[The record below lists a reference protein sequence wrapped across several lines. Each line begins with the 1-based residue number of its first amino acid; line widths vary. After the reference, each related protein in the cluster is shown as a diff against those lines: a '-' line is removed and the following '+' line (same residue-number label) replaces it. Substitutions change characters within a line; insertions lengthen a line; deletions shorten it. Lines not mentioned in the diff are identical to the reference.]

1 MVLRKLWIS
10 GGVMAKD
17 PGTKRIEQK
26 IRKLPPKLRK
36 EVEEFIEGLVEPSG
50 RKKSRRPE
58 LKWRGA
64 LSDLRDKYTSVELQH
79 RILEEWGD

>member
-1 MVLRKLWIS
+1 
-10 GGVMAKD
+10 MAKD
-17 PGTKRIEQK
+17 PGTRRIEEK
-26 IRKLPPKLRK
+26 IKKLPPKLRK
-36 EVEEFIEGLVEPSG
+36 EVEEFIEGLVEPPA
-50 RKKSRRPE
+50 RKKTQQPE

>member
-1 MVLRKLWIS
+1 
-10 GGVMAKD
+10 MAKD
-17 PGTKRIEQK
+17 PGTKRIEEK

-36 EVEEFIEGLVEPSG
+36 EVEEFIEGLVEPPTQ
-50 RKKSRRPE
+50 KKSRRPA

-64 LSDLRDKYTSVELQH
+64 LCDLRDKYTSVELQH